1 VEVEE
6 RRMRVSPMCA
16 VTSVAEVLG
25 SQKGVAVLDRIRN
38 NSKVSK
44 KKKKKKK
51 KKTQGVTHTE

>member
-1 VEVEE
+1 MEVEE

-16 VTSVAEVLG
+16 VMSVAEVSG

-44 KKKKKKK
+44 QR
-51 KKTQGVTHTE
+51 KKTKE